1 MKGHQFK
8 SWIFELREI
17 LREIKNSHYFLDSW
31 TQFNSVGS
39 FIHIFF
45 HQERFI
51 KLFDPR
57 IWSILLSRNSQG
69 STSNRY
75 FTIKGVI
82 LFVVAVLIYR
92 INNRNMVE
100 RRNLYLIGLLPIPMN
115 SIGPRNDTLE
125 EAVGSS
131 NINRLIVSL
140 LYLPKGKK
148 ISESCFLNPKES
160 TWVLPITKKCS
171 MPESNWGSR
180 WWRNWIGKKRDSS
193 CKISNE
199 TVAGIEIL
207 FKEKDIKYLE
217 FLFVYYMDDPIR
229 KDHDWELFDRLSLRK
244 RRNIINLNSGPLF
257 EILVKHWICYLM
269 PAFRE
274 KIPIEVEGFFKQQGA
289 GSTIQSNDI
298 EHVSHLFSRN
308 RWAISLQNCAQFHM
322 WQFRQDLFVSWG
334 KNPPESDFLRNVSR
348 ENLIWLDNV
357 WLVNKDRFFSK
368 VRNVSSNIQYDST
381 RSSFVQVRD
390 SSQLKGSSDQSRDHL
405 DSISNEDSEYYTLIN
420 QREIQQLKERSILW
434 DPSFLQTERTE
445 IESDRFPK
453 CLSGYSSMSR
463 LFTEREKQMINH
475 LLPEEIEEFLGN
487 PTRSVRSF
495 FSDRWSELHLGS
507 NPTER
512 STRDQKLLKKQ
523 QDLSFVP
530 SRRSENKEMVNIF
543 KIITYLQNT
552 VSIHP
557 ISSDPGCDMVP
568 KDEPDMDSSNKISF
582 LNKNPFFD
590 LFHLFHDRNRG
601 GYTLHHDFESEERF
615 QEMADLFTLSITE
628 PDLVYHKG
636 FAFSIDSYG
645 LDQKQFLNEVFNSRD
660 ESKKKSLLVLPP
672 IFYEENESFYRRIR
686 KKWVRISCGNDLED
700 PKPKIVVFASNNIME
715 AVNQYRL
722 IRNLIQIQYS
732 TYGYIRNVLNRFF
745 LMNRSDRNFE
755 YGIQRDQ
762 IGKDTLNHRT
772 LMKYTIN
779 QHLSNLKKSQKRWFD
794 PLIFISRTE
803 RSMNRDPD
811 AYRYK
816 WSNGSKNFQEHL
828 EHFVSEQ
835 KSRFQVVF
843 DRLRIN
849 QYSIDWS
856 EVIDKKGL
864 SKPLRFF
871 LSKSLLFLSKLLFFL
886 SNSLPFFFVSFGNI
900 PIHRSEIYIYELKGP
915 NDQLCNQLLE
925 SIGLQIVHLKKW
937 KPFLLDNH
945 DTSQKSK
952 FLINGGTISPF
963 LFNKIPKWMIDSFHT
978 RNNRRKSFDNT
989 DSYFSMIFH
998 DQDNWLNP
1006 VKPFHRSS
1014 LISSFYKANRLRF
1027 LNNPHHFCFYCN
1039 KRFPFYVE
1047 KARINNYDFTYG
1059 QFLNILFIRNKIFSL
1074 CVGKKK
1080 HAFWGRDTI
1089 SPIESQGSNIFIP
1102 NDFPQSGGDETY
1114 NLYKSFHF
1122 PSRSDPFVRRAIYS
1136 IADISGTPLT
1146 EGQIVNFER
1155 TYCQPLSDMNLS
1167 DSEGKNLHQYLNFN
1181 SNMGLIHTPC
1191 SENYLPSEKRK
1202 KRSLCLKKCVEKGQM
1217 YRTFQRDSAFSTLSK
1232 WNLFQT
1238 YMPWFLT
1245 STGYKYLNLIF
1256 LDTFSDLLPIL
1267 SSSPKFVSIFHDIMH
1282 GSDIS
1287 WRILQK
1293 KWCLPQWNLIRE
1305 ISSKCLHNLL
1315 LSEEM
1320 IDRNNES
1327 PLISTHLRSPNVR
1340 EFLYSILFLLL
1351 VAGYL
1356 VRTHLL
1362 FVSRASSELQTEFE
1376 KVKSLMIPSSMIELR
1391 KLLDRYPTS
1400 EPNSFWLKNLF
1411 LVALE
1416 QLGDSL
1422 EEIRG
1427 SASGGNM
1434 LLGGGPAYG
1443 VKSIRSKKKYLN
1455 INLIDIIDLISII
1468 PNPINRITFS
1478 RNTRHLSHTSKEI
1491 YSLIRKRKNVN
1502 GDWIDDKIES
1512 WVANSDSIDDEERE
1526 FLVQFSTLTTE
1537 KRIDQILL
1545 SLTHSDHLSK
1555 NDSGYQMI
1563 EQPGAIYLRYLVDIH
1578 KKYLMNYEFNTSCLA
1593 ERRIFLAHYQTITY
1607 SQTSCGANSFH
1618 FPSHGKP
1625 FSLRL
1630 ALSPSRGILVIG
1642 SIGTGRSY
1650 LVKYLATNSYV
1661 PFITVFLNKFL
1672 DNKPKGF
1679 LIDDIDI
1686 DDSDDIDDIDIDDN
1700 DIDDSDDIDASD
1712 DIDRDLDTELE
1723 LLTMMNALTMDMMP
1737 EIDRFYI
1744 TLQFELAKAMSPC
1757 IIWIPNIHDLDVNES
1772 NYFSLGLLVNHL
1784 SRDCE
1789 RCSTRN
1795 ILVIASTHIPQKVDP
1810 ALIAP
1815 NKLNTCIKIR
1825 RLLIPQQRKHL
1836 FTLSYTRGFRLEKKM
1851 FHTNGFGSITMGSN
1865 ARDLVALTNEALSI
1879 SITQKKSIIDTNTI
1893 RSVLHRQT
1901 WDLRSQVRSVQDH
1914 GILFYQIGRAVA
1926 QNVLL
1931 SNCPVDPISIY
1942 MKKKSCNE
1950 GDSYLYKWYF
1960 ELGTS
1965 MKKLTILLYLLSC
1978 SAGSVAQDLWSLPG
1992 PDEKNGITS
2001 YGLVENDSDLVHG
2014 LLEVEGALVGS
2025 SRTEKDCSQFDNDRV
2040 TLLLRPEP
2048 RNPLDMMQN
2057 GSCSIL
2063 DQRFLYEKYE
2073 SEFEEGEG
2081 EGALD
2086 PQQIE
2091 EDLFN
2096 HIVWAPRIWRPW
2108 GFLFDCIE
2116 RPNELGF
2123 PYWSRSFRGKRI
2135 IYDEED
2141 ELQENDSEFLQSGT
2155 MQYQTRDR
2163 SSKEQGLFRISQFI
2177 WDPADPLFFLFKDQ
2191 PFVSVFSHRE
2201 LFADEEMS
2209 KGLLTSQ
2216 TDPPTSIYKR
2226 WFIKK
2231 TQEKHFE
2238 LLINRQRWLRTNSS
2252 LSNGSFR
2259 SNTLSESYQYLSNL
2273 FLSNGTLLDQMTK
2286 TLLRK
2291 RWLFPDEMKIGFM
2304 EQEKDF
2310 PFLSR
2315 KDMWP

>member
-1 MKGHQFK
+1 
-8 SWIFELREI
+8 
-17 LREIKNSHYFLDSW
+17 
-31 TQFNSVGS
+31 
-39 FIHIFF
+39 
-45 HQERFI
+45 
-51 KLFDPR
+51 
-57 IWSILLSRNSQG
+57 
-69 STSNRY
+69 
-75 FTIKGVI
+75 
-82 LFVVAVLIYR
+82 
-92 INNRNMVE
+92 
-100 RRNLYLIGLLPIPMN
+100 
-115 SIGPRNDTLE
+115 
-125 EAVGSS
+125 
-131 NINRLIVSL
+131 
-140 LYLPKGKK
+140 
-148 ISESCFLNPKES
+148 
-160 TWVLPITKKCS
+160 
-171 MPESNWGSR
+171 MP
-180 WWRNWIGKKRDSS
+180 
-193 CKISNE
+193 
-199 TVAGIEIL
+199 
-207 FKEKDIKYLE
+207 
-217 FLFVYYMDDPIR
+217 
-229 KDHDWELFDRLSLRK
+229 
-244 RRNIINLNSGPLF
+244 
-257 EILVKHWICYLM
+257 
-269 PAFRE
+269 
-274 KIPIEVEGFFKQQGA
+274 
-289 GSTIQSNDI
+289 
-298 EHVSHLFSRN
+298 
-308 RWAISLQNCAQFHM
+308 
-322 WQFRQDLFVSWG
+322 
-334 KNPPESDFLRNVSR
+334 
-348 ENLIWLDNV
+348 
-357 WLVNKDRFFSK
+357 
-368 VRNVSSNIQYDST
+368 
-381 RSSFVQVRD
+381 
-390 SSQLKGSSDQSRDHL
+390 
-405 DSISNEDSEYYTLIN
+405 
-420 QREIQQLKERSILW
+420 
-434 DPSFLQTERTE
+434 
-445 IESDRFPK
+445 
-453 CLSGYSSMSR
+453 
-463 LFTEREKQMINH
+463 
-475 LLPEEIEEFLGN
+475 
-487 PTRSVRSF
+487 
-495 FSDRWSELHLGS
+495 
-507 NPTER
+507 
-512 STRDQKLLKKQ
+512 
-523 QDLSFVP
+523 
-530 SRRSENKEMVNIF
+530 
-543 KIITYLQNT
+543 
-552 VSIHP
+552 
-557 ISSDPGCDMVP
+557 
-568 KDEPDMDSSNKISF
+568 
-582 LNKNPFFD
+582 
-590 LFHLFHDRNRG
+590 
-601 GYTLHHDFESEERF
+601 
-615 QEMADLFTLSITE
+615 
-628 PDLVYHKG
+628 
-636 FAFSIDSYG
+636 
-645 LDQKQFLNEVFNSRD
+645 
-660 ESKKKSLLVLPP
+660 
-672 IFYEENESFYRRIR
+672 
-686 KKWVRISCGNDLED
+686 
-700 PKPKIVVFASNNIME
+700 
-715 AVNQYRL
+715 
-722 IRNLIQIQYS
+722 
-732 TYGYIRNVLNRFF
+732 
-745 LMNRSDRNFE
+745 
-755 YGIQRDQ
+755 
-762 IGKDTLNHRT
+762 
-772 LMKYTIN
+772 
-779 QHLSNLKKSQKRWFD
+779 
-794 PLIFISRTE
+794 
-803 RSMNRDPD
+803 
-811 AYRYK
+811 
-816 WSNGSKNFQEHL
+816 QEHL
-828 EHFVSEQ
+828 VSEQ
-835 KSRFQVVF
+835 KNRFQVVF

-849 QYSIDWS
+849 PYSIDWS
-856 EVIDKKGL
+856 EVIDKKDL

-871 LSKSLLFLSKLLFFL
+871 LSKLLLFL
-886 SNSLPFFFVSFGNI
+886 SNSLPFLFVSFGNI

-915 NDQLCNQLLE
+915 NDPQFLE
-925 SIGLQIVHLKKW
+925 SIGLQIVHLKKL
-937 KPFLLDNH
+937 KPLLLDDH
-945 DTSQKSK
+945 ETCQKSK
-952 FLINGGTISPF
+952 LLINGGTISPF

-978 RNNRRKSFDNT
+978 RTNCRKSFYNT
-989 DSYFSMIFH
+989 DSYLSMIFH
-998 DQDNWLNP
+998 DQYNWLNP
-1006 VKPFHRSS
+1006 VKSFHRSS
-1014 LISSFYKANRLRF
+1014 LRSSFYKANQLRF

-1039 KRFPFYVE
+1039 KRFLFYVE

-1074 CVGKKK
+1074 RGGKKK
-1080 HAFWGRDTI
+1080 YAFLERDTI
-1089 SPIESQGSNIFIP
+1089 SPIELQVSNIFIP
-1102 NDFPQSGGDETY
+1102 NDFPQNGDERY

-1122 PSRSDPFVRRAIYS
+1122 PIRSDPFVRRAIYS
-1136 IADISGTPLT
+1136 IADISGTLLT
-1146 EGQIVNFER
+1146 EGQIVSFER

-1191 SENYLPSEKRK
+1191 SEKYLPSEKRK
-1202 KRSLCLKKCVEKGQM
+1202 KRGRCLKKCFDKGQM

-1232 WNLFQT
+1232 WNIFQT

-1267 SSSPKFVSIFHDIMH
+1267 SSSQKFLSIFHDIMH

-1293 KWCLPQWNLIRE
+1293 KLCLPQWNMISD

-1320 IDRNNES
+1320 IHRNNES

-1351 VAGYL
+1351 IVGYV

-1362 FVSRASSELQTEFE
+1362 FVSRAYSELQTEFE
-1376 KVKSLMIPSSMIELR
+1376 RFKSLMIPSYMIELR
-1391 KLLDRYPTS
+1391 KLLDRYPPS
-1400 EPNSFWLKNLF
+1400 ELNSFWLKNLF
-1411 LVALE
+1411 LVAVE

-1422 EEIRG
+1422 EQIRG

-1434 LLGGGPAYG
+1434 LWGGGPTYG

-1455 INLIDIIDLISII
+1455 INLIDIIDFISII
-1468 PNPINRITFS
+1468 PNPINRIAFS

-1512 WVANSDSIDDEERE
+1512 WVSNSDSIGDKERE

-1630 ALSPSRGILVIG
+1630 ALSLSRGILVIG

-1672 DNKPKGF
+1672 DNKPKSF
-1679 LIDDIDI
+1679 LVDDSDYI
-1686 DDSDDIDDIDIDDN
+1686 DDSDDIG
-1700 DIDDSDDIDASD
+1700 
-1712 DIDRDLDTELE
+1712 RDLDTELE

-1757 IIWIPNIHDLDVNES
+1757 IIWIPNIHDLGVNES
-1772 NYFSLGLLVNHL
+1772 NYLSLGLLVNHL
-1784 SRDCE
+1784 SRDCQ

-1815 NKLNTCIKIR
+1815 NKLNTCIKVR
-1825 RLLIPQQRKHL
+1825 RLLIPQQRKHF
-1836 FTLSYTRGFRLEKKM
+1836 FTLSYTRGFHLEKKM

-1865 ARDLVALTNEALSI
+1865 ARNLVALTNEALSI

-1893 RSVLHRQT
+1893 RSALHRQT

-1914 GILFYQIGRAVA
+1914 GTLFYQIGRAVA

-1931 SNCPVDPISIY
+1931 SNCPIDPISIY
-1942 MKKKSCNE
+1942 MKKSCNE

-1992 PDEKNGITS
+1992 EKNGITS

-2014 LLEVEGALVGS
+2014 LLEVEAALVGS
-2025 SRTEKDCSQFDNDRV
+2025 SWTEKDCSQFDNDRV

-2057 GSCSIL
+2057 GSCSTL

-2073 SEFEEGEG
+2073 SEFEEG

-2123 PYWSRSFRGKRI
+2123 PYRSRSFRGKRI
-2135 IYDEED
+2135 IYDEEGA
-2141 ELQENDSEFLQSGT
+2141 LQENDSEFLQIGT
-2155 MQYQTRDR
+2155 TQYQTRDR
-2163 SSKEQGLFRISQFI
+2163 SSKEQGFFRISQFI

-2191 PFVSVFSHRE
+2191 PPGSVFSHRE
-2201 LFADEEMS
+2201 LVADEEMS
-2209 KGLLTSQ
+2209 KGLLTVQ

-2226 WFIKK
+2226 WFIKN

-2291 RWLFPDEMKIGFM
+2291 RWLFPDEMKMGFM
-2304 EQEKDF
+2304 
-2310 PFLSR
+2310 
-2315 KDMWP
+2315 

>member
-1 MKGHQFK
+1 MRGHQFK

-17 LREIKNSHYFLDSW
+17 KNSHSFLDSW

-39 FIHIFF
+39 LIHIFF
-45 HQERFI
+45 YQERFL

-57 IWSILLSRNSQG
+57 IGSILLSRNSQG

-75 FTIKGVI
+75 FTIKGGV

-92 INNRNMVE
+92 INNRNRVE
-100 RRNLYLIGLLPIPMN
+100 RKNIYLTGLLPIPMN

-125 EAVGSS
+125 ESFGSS

-148 ISESCFLNPKES
+148 ISESCFLDPKES
-160 TWVLPITKKCS
+160 TWVLPITKKCI
-171 MPESNWGSR
+171 MPESNWGWR

-199 TVAGIEIL
+199 TVAGIEIS
-207 FKEKDIKYLE
+207 FKEKDIKYLG
-217 FLFVYYMDDPIR
+217 FLFVYSMDDPIR
-229 KDHDWELFDRLSLRK
+229 KDHDWELVDRLSPRK
-244 RRNIINLNSGPLF
+244 RRNIINLNSGQLF

-269 PAFRE
+269 SAFRE
-274 KIPIEVEGFFKQQGA
+274 KKSIEVEGFFKQQGA

-308 RWAISLQNCAQFHM
+308 KWAISLQNCAQFHM
-322 WQFRQDLFVSWG
+322 WQFRQDLFVSWE
-334 KNPPESDFLRNVSR
+334 KNPHESDFLRNVSR
-348 ENLIWLDNV
+348 ENWIWLDNV

-368 VRNVSSNIQYDST
+368 VQNVSSNIQYDST
-381 RSSFVQVRD
+381 RSSFVQVTN
-390 SSQLKGSSDQSRDHL
+390 SSQLKGSSDQSRDHF
-405 DSISNEDSEYYTLIN
+405 DSISNEDSEYHALIN
-420 QREIQQLKERSILW
+420 QREIHQLKERSILW

-463 LFTEREKQMINH
+463 LFTEREKQMNNH
-475 LLPEEIEEFLGN
+475 LLPEEIEEVLGN
-487 PTRSVRSF
+487 PTRSIRSF
-495 FSDRWSELHLGS
+495 FSDRWSELHMGS

-512 STRDQKLLKKQ
+512 CTRDQKLLKKE
-523 QDLSFVP
+523 QDPSFVP

-552 VSIHP
+552 VSIHL

-568 KDEPDMDSSNKISF
+568 KDEPDMDSSNKISV

-601 GYTLHHDFESEERF
+601 GYALRHDFESEERF
-615 QEMADLFTLSITE
+615 QEKADLFTLSITE

-645 LDQKQFLNEVFNSRD
+645 LDQNQFLNEARN

-672 IFYEENESFYRRIR
+672 IFYEENESFYRRMR

-700 PKPKIVVFASNNIME
+700 PKPKRVVFASNNIME
-715 AVNQYRL
+715 AFNQSRL

-732 TYGYIRNVLNRFF
+732 TYGYIRNVLNPFF

-762 IGKDTLNHRT
+762 IGNDTLNHRT

-779 QHLSNLKKSQKRWFD
+779 QHLSNLKKSQKKWFD
-794 PLIFISRTE
+794 PLIWISRTE
-803 RSMNRDPD
+803 RSMNRDPNAD
-811 AYRYK
+811 RYK
-816 WSNGSKNFQEHL
+816 GSNGSKNFQEH
-828 EHFVSEQ
+828 FVSEQ
-835 KSRFQVVF
+835 KSHFQVQVVF
-843 DRLRIN
+843 DRLLRN

-856 EVIDKKGL
+856 EVIDKKD
-864 SKPLRFF
+864 
-871 LSKSLLFLSKLLFFL
+871 LSKSLLFLSKLLLFL

-900 PIHRSEIYIYELKGP
+900 PVHRSEIHIYELKGP
-915 NDQLCNQLLE
+915 NYQLCNQLLE

-937 KPFLLDNH
+937 KPFLLDDH

-989 DSYFSMIFH
+989 DSYFSMISH

-1006 VKPFHRSS
+1006 VKPFHGSS

-1059 QFLNILFIRNKIFSL
+1059 QFLNILFIRNKIFDL
-1074 CVGKKK
+1074 CGGKKK
-1080 HAFWGRDTI
+1080 HAFLERDTI
-1089 SPIESQGSNIFIP
+1089 SPIELQVSNIFIP
-1102 NDFPQSGGDETY
+1102 KDFPQSGDETY
-1114 NLYKSFHF
+1114 NLYKYFHF
-1122 PSRSDPFVRRAIYS
+1122 PIRSDPFVRRAFYS

-1146 EGQIVNFER
+1146 EGEIVHFER
-1155 TYCQPLSDMNLS
+1155 TYCQPLSDLNLS

-1181 SNMGLIHTPC
+1181 SNMSLIHTPC
-1191 SENYLPSEKRK
+1191 SEKDLPSENRK

-1245 STGYKYLNLIF
+1245 SAGYKYLNFVF
-1256 LDTFSDLLPIL
+1256 LDTFSDLLSIL
-1267 SSSPKFVSIFHDIMH
+1267 SNSPKFVSIFHDIMY

-1287 WRILQK
+1287 WRILK
-1293 KWCLPQWNLIRE
+1293 KGCLPQWNLISE
-1305 ISSKCLHNLL
+1305 ISRKCLHNFLMF
-1315 LSEEM
+1315 EEM
-1320 IDRNNES
+1320 IHRNNES
-1327 PLISTHLRSPNVR
+1327 PLISTHLRLPNVH

-1351 VAGYL
+1351 VVGYL
-1356 VRTHLL
+1356 VHTHLL

-1376 KVKSLMIPSSMIELR
+1376 KVKSLMIPPYMIELR

-1400 EPNSFWLKNLF
+1400 ELNSFWLKNLF

-1427 SASGGNM
+1427 SGGNM
-1434 LLGGGPAYG
+1434 LLGGDPAYG

-1455 INLIDIIDLISII
+1455 INLIDLISII
-1468 PNPINRITFS
+1468 PNPTNRITFS

-1502 GDWIDDKIES
+1502 SDWIDDKMES

-1537 KRIDQILL
+1537 KGIDQILL
-1545 SLTHSDHLSK
+1545 SLTHSDYLSSDHLSK

-1563 EQPGAIYLRYLVDIH
+1563 EHPGAIYLRYLVDIH
-1578 KKYLMNYEFNTSCLA
+1578 KKCLMNYEFNTSCLA

-1607 SQTSCGANSFH
+1607 SQTPCGVNSFH
-1618 FPSHGKP
+1618 FPSHEKP

-1661 PFITVFLNKFL
+1661 PLVFLNKFL

-1686 DDSDDIDDIDIDDN
+1686 DDSDN
-1700 DIDDSDDIDASD
+1700 IDDSDEIDASD
-1712 DIDRDLDTELE
+1712 DIDLDLDTEL
-1723 LLTMMNALTMDMMP
+1723 LTLMNALNMDMMP
-1737 EIDRFYI
+1737 EIDRFSI

-1772 NYFSLGLLVNHL
+1772 NYLSLGLLVNYL

-1810 ALIAP
+1810 VLIVP

-1825 RLLIPQQRKHL
+1825 RLLIPQQRKH
-1836 FTLSYTRGFRLEKKM
+1836 FFNLSYTKGFHLENKM
-1851 FHTNGFGSITMGSN
+1851 FHTNEFGSITVGSN
-1865 ARDLVALTNEALSI
+1865 ARDLVALTNEALAV

-1893 RSVLHRQT
+1893 RSALHRQT

-1914 GILFYQIGRAVA
+1914 EILFYQIGRAVA

-1931 SNCPVDPISIY
+1931 SNCPIDPISIY

-1950 GDSYLYKWYF
+1950 RDSYLYKWYF

-1992 PDEKNGITS
+1992 LDEKNGITS
-2001 YGLVENDSDLVHG
+2001 YGLVENASDLVHG
-2014 LLEVEGALVGS
+2014 LLEVEGALGGS

-2057 GSCSIL
+2057 GSCSIV

-2073 SEFEEGEG
+2073 SEFEEGEV

-2108 GFLFDCIE
+2108 GFLFYCIE

-2123 PYWSRSFRGKRI
+2123 PYWARSFRGKRI
-2135 IYDEED
+2135 IYDEEN

-2163 SSKEQGLFRISQFI
+2163 SSKEQGFFRISQFI

-2191 PFVSVFSHRE
+2191 PPVSVFSHRE
-2201 LFADEEMS
+2201 FFADEEMS

-2226 WFIKK
+2226 WFIKN

-2238 LLINRQRWLRTNSS
+2238 LLIHHQRWIRTNSS

-2273 FLSNGTLLDQMTK
+2273 FLSNGRLLDQMTK

-2291 RWLFPDEMKIGFM
+2291 RWLFPDEMKIGVM
-2304 EQEKDF
+2304 
-2310 PFLSR
+2310 
-2315 KDMWP
+2315 

>member
-8 SWIFELREI
+8 SWIFE

-51 KLFDPR
+51 KLLDSR

-75 FTIKGVI
+75 FTIKGVV

-92 INNRNMVE
+92 INNRKMVE
-100 RRNLYLIGLLPIPMN
+100 RKNLYLTGFLPIPMN
-115 SIGPRNDTLE
+115 FIGPRNDTLE
-125 EAVGSS
+125 ESFGSS

-148 ISESCFLNPKES
+148 ISESCFLDPKES
-160 TWVLPITKKCS
+160 TWVLPITKKCI

-199 TVAGIEIL
+199 TVAGIEIS

-217 FLFVYYMDDPIR
+217 FLFVYYMDDQIR
-229 KDHDWELFDRLSLRK
+229 KDHDWELFDRLSPRK
-244 RRNIINLNSGPLF
+244 RRNIINLNSGQLF
-257 EILVKHWICYLM
+257 EILVKDWICYLM
-269 PAFRE
+269 FAFRE

-308 RWAISLQNCAQFHM
+308 KWAISLQNCAQFHM
-322 WQFRQDLFVSWG
+322 WQFRQDLFFSWG
-334 KNPPESDFLRNVSR
+334 KNPHESDFLRNISR
-348 ENLIWLDNV
+348 ENWIWLDNV

-368 VRNVSSNIQYDST
+368 VRNVLSNIQYDST
-381 RSSFVQVRD
+381 RSSFVQVTD
-390 SSQLKGSSDQSRDHL
+390 SSQLKGSSDQSRDHF
-405 DSISNEDSEYYTLIN
+405 DSISNEDSEYHTLIN

-453 CLSGYSSMSR
+453 CFSGYSSMSR
-463 LFTEREKQMINH
+463 LFTEREKQMNNH
-475 LLPEEIEEFLGN
+475 PLPEEIEEFLGN
-487 PTRSVRSF
+487 PTRSIRSF
-495 FSDRWSELHLGS
+495 FSDRWSELHMGS
-507 NPTER
+507 NPIER
-512 STRDQKLLKKQ
+512 STRDQKLLKKE
-523 QDLSFVP
+523 QDVSFVP
-530 SRRSENKEMVNIF
+530 SRRSENKEIVNIF

-557 ISSDPGCDMVP
+557 ISSDPGCYMVP
-568 KDEPDMDSSNKISF
+568 KDELDMDSSNKISF
-582 LNKNPFFD
+582 LNKNPFIY
-590 LFHLFHDRNRG
+590 LFHLFHDRNRR
-601 GYTLHHDFESEERF
+601 GYTLHHDFESKERF

-660 ESKKKSLLVLPP
+660 ESKKKYLLVLPP

-686 KKWVRISCGNDLED
+686 KKWVRTSPGNDLED
-700 PKPKIVVFASNNIME
+700 PKQKIVVFASNNIME

-722 IRNLIQIQYS
+722 IRNLIQIQYK

-762 IGKDTLNHRT
+762 IGNDTLNHRT
-772 LMKYTIN
+772 IMKYTIN
-779 QHLSNLKKSQKRWFD
+779 QHLSNLKKGQKKWFD
-794 PLIFISRTE
+794 PLILISRTE
-803 RSMNRDPD
+803 RSMNRDPN

-816 WSNGSKNFQEHL
+816 WSNGSKNFQEH
-828 EHFVSEQ
+828 FISEQ
-835 KSRFQVVF
+835 KSHFHFQVVF

-856 EVIDKKGL
+856 EVIDKKDL
-864 SKPLRFF
+864 SKSLRFF
-871 LSKSLLFLSKLLFFL
+871 LSKLLLFLSKFLLFL

-900 PIHRSEIYIYELKGP
+900 PIHRSEIHIYELKGP

-925 SIGLQIVHLKKW
+925 SIGLQIVHLKKL
-937 KPFLLDNH
+937 KPFLLDDH

-989 DSYFSMIFH
+989 DSYFSMISH

-1006 VKPFHRSS
+1006 AKPFHRSS
-1014 LISSFYKANRLRF
+1014 LISSFYKATRLRF

-1074 CVGKKK
+1074 CGGKKK
-1080 HAFWGRDTI
+1080 HAFLERDTI
-1089 SPIESQGSNIFIP
+1089 SPIESQVSNIFIP
-1102 NDFPQSGGDETY
+1102 NDFPQSGDERY

-1122 PSRSDPFVRRAIYS
+1122 PIRSDPFVRRAIYS

-1191 SENYLPSEKRK
+1191 SEKYLPSEKRK
-1202 KRSLCLKKCVEKGQM
+1202 KRSLCLKKCLEKGQM

-1245 STGYKYLNLIF
+1245 STGYKYLNFLF

-1267 SSSPKFVSIFHDIMH
+1267 SSSQKFVSIFHDIMH

-1293 KWCLPQWNLIRE
+1293 KLCLPQWNLISE

-1320 IDRNNES
+1320 IHRNNES
-1327 PLISTHLRSPNVR
+1327 PSISTHLRSPNVR

-1351 VAGYL
+1351 VAVYL

-1362 FVSRASSELQTEFE
+1362 FVSRAYSELQTEFE
-1376 KVKSLMIPSSMIELR
+1376 KVKSLMIPSYMIELR

-1400 EPNSFWLKNLF
+1400 ELNSFWLKNLF

-1422 EEIRG
+1422 EEIWG

-1434 LLGGGPAYG
+1434 LWGGGPAYG
-1443 VKSIRSKKKYLN
+1443 VKSIRSKKKDWN
-1455 INLIDIIDLISII
+1455 INLIDLISII
-1468 PNPINRITFS
+1468 PNPINRIAFS

-1512 WVANSDSIDDEERE
+1512 WVSNSDLIDDKERE

-1563 EQPGAIYLRYLVDIH
+1563 EQPGVIYLRYLVDIH

-1593 ERRIFLAHYQTITY
+1593 ERRTFLAHYQTITY

-1630 ALSPSRGILVIG
+1630 ALSPPRGILVIG

-1650 LVKYLATNSYV
+1650 LVKYLATNSYL

-1679 LIDDIDI
+1679 LIDD
-1686 DDSDDIDDIDIDDN
+1686 SDDIDDSGDIDD
-1700 DIDDSDDIDASD
+1700 SD

-1772 NYFSLGLLVNHL
+1772 NYLSLGLLVNYL

-1825 RLLIPQQRKHL
+1825 RLLIPQQRKHF
-1836 FTLSYTRGFRLEKKM
+1836 FTLSYTRGFHLEKKM

-1865 ARDLVALTNEALSI
+1865 VRDLVALTNEALSI
-1879 SITQKKSIIDTNTI
+1879 SITQKKSIIDTNII
-1893 RSVLHRQT
+1893 RSALHRQT

-1931 SNCPVDPISIY
+1931 SNCSIDPISIY

-1950 GDSYLYKWYF
+1950 GGSYLYKWYF

-1978 SAGSVAQDLWSLPG
+1978 SAGSVVQDLWSLPG

-2014 LLEVEGALVGS
+2014 LLEVEGALLGS
-2025 SRTEKDCSQFDNDRV
+2025 SRTEKDCSRFDNDRV

-2048 RNPLDMMQN
+2048 RNPLDMIQN
-2057 GSCSIL
+2057 GSCSIV
-2063 DQRFLYEKYE
+2063 DQRFLYEQYE

-2081 EGALD
+2081 EGVLD

-2123 PYWSRSFRGKRI
+2123 PYWARSFRGKRI

-2155 MQYQTRDR
+2155 VQYQTRDR
-2163 SSKEQGLFRISQFI
+2163 SSKEQGFFRISQFI

-2201 LFADEEMS
+2201 FFADEEMS

-2216 TDPPTSIYKR
+2216 TDLPTSIYKR
-2226 WFIKK
+2226 WFIKN
-2231 TQEKHFE
+2231 TQEKHFG
-2238 LLINRQRWLRTNSS
+2238 LLIHRQRWLRTNSS
-2252 LSNGSFR
+2252 LSNGFFR
-2259 SNTLSESYQYLSNL
+2259 SNTPSESYQYLSNL

-2304 EQEKDF
+2304 
-2310 PFLSR
+2310 
-2315 KDMWP
+2315 

>member
-31 TQFNSVGS
+31 TQFNLVGS
-39 FIHIFF
+39 FIHVFF

-100 RRNLYLIGLLPIPMN
+100 RKNLYLIGLLPIPMN

-125 EAVGSS
+125 DSFGSS

-244 RRNIINLNSGPLF
+244 RRNRINLNSGPLF

-269 PAFRE
+269 SAFRE

-298 EHVSHLFSRN
+298 DHVSHLFSRN
-308 RWAISLQNCAQFHM
+308 KWAISLQNCAQFHM

-334 KNPPESDFLRNVSR
+334 KNPHESDFLRNVSR
-348 ENLIWLDNV
+348 ENWIWLDNV

-381 RSSFVQVRD
+381 KSSFVQVTD
-390 SSQLKGSSDQSRDHL
+390 SNQLKGSSDQSRDHL
-405 DSISNEDSEYYTLIN
+405 DSISNEDSEYHTLIN
-420 QREIQQLKERSILW
+420 QREIQKLKERSILW

-487 PTRSVRSF
+487 PTRSIRSF

-512 STRDQKLLKKQ
+512 STRDQKLLKKE

-530 SRRSENKEMVNIF
+530 SRRPENKEMVNIF

-568 KDEPDMDSSNKISF
+568 KDEPYMDSSNKISF

-601 GYTLHHDFESEERF
+601 GYMLHHDFESEERF

-660 ESKKKSLLVLPP
+660 ESKKKSLLALPP
-672 IFYEENESFYRRIR
+672 IFYEENESFYRRIK

-772 LMKYTIN
+772 IMKYTIN
-779 QHLSNLKKSQKRWFD
+779 QHLSNLKKSQKKWFD

-803 RSMNRDPD
+803 RSMNRDPN

-856 EVIDKKGL
+856 EVIDKKDL

-937 KPFLLDNH
+937 KAFLLDDH

-1014 LISSFYKANRLRF
+1014 LISSFYKANQLRF
-1027 LNNPHHFCFYCN
+1027 LNNPHHFSFYCN

-1089 SPIESQGSNIFIP
+1089 SPIKSQVSNIFIP
-1102 NDFPQSGGDETY
+1102 NDFPQSGDETY

-1181 SNMGLIHTPC
+1181 SNMDLIHTPC
-1191 SENYLPSEKRK
+1191 SEKYLPSEKRK

-1267 SSSPKFVSIFHDIMH
+1267 SSSQKFVSIFHDIMH

-1293 KWCLPQWNLIRE
+1293 KWCLPQWNLISE

-1320 IDRNNES
+1320 IHRKNES
-1327 PLISTHLRSPNVR
+1327 PSTHLRSPNVR
-1340 EFLYSILFLLL
+1340 EFFYSILFLLL

-1376 KVKSLMIPSSMIELR
+1376 KIKSLMIPSSMIELR

-1416 QLGDSL
+1416 QLGNSL
-1422 EEIRG
+1422 EEIWG

-1455 INLIDIIDLISII
+1455 INLINIIDLISII

-1555 NDSGYQMI
+1555 NDSSFKMI

-1593 ERRIFLAHYQTITY
+1593 ERRISLAHYQTITY

-1618 FPSHGKP
+1618 FPSHEKP

-1686 DDSDDIDDIDIDDN
+1686 DDSDDIDA
-1700 DIDDSDDIDASD
+1700 SDDIDDSD

-1723 LLTMMNALTMDMMP
+1723 LLTMINALTMDMMS

-1772 NYFSLGLLVNHL
+1772 NYLSLGLLVNHL

-1825 RLLIPQQRKHL
+1825 RLLIPQQRKHF
-1836 FTLSYTRGFRLEKKM
+1836 FTLSYTRGFHLEKKM

-1893 RSVLHRQT
+1893 RSALHRQT
-1901 WDLRSQVRSVQDH
+1901 WDWRSQVRSVQDH

-1931 SNCPVDPISIY
+1931 SNCPIDPLSIY

-2014 LLEVEGALVGS
+2014 LLEVESALVGS

-2040 TLLLRPEP
+2040 ILLRRPEP

-2108 GFLFDCIE
+2108 GFLFDWIE

-2155 MQYQTRDR
+2155 IQYQTRDR

-2177 WDPADPLFFLFKDQ
+2177 WDPADPLFFLFKDP

-2216 TDPPTSIYKR
+2216 TDPPTSIYKG
-2226 WFIKK
+2226 WFIKN

-2273 FLSNGTLLDQMTK
+2273 FLSNGRLLDQMTK

-2304 EQEKDF
+2304 
-2310 PFLSR
+2310 
-2315 KDMWP
+2315 

>member
-69 STSNRY
+69 SASNRY

-92 INNRNMVE
+92 INSRNMVE
-100 RRNLYLIGLLPIPMN
+100 RKNVYLIGLLPIPMN

-125 EAVGSS
+125 ESVGSS

-193 CKISNE
+193 
-199 TVAGIEIL
+199 
-207 FKEKDIKYLE
+207 
-217 FLFVYYMDDPIR
+217 
-229 KDHDWELFDRLSLRK
+229 
-244 RRNIINLNSGPLF
+244 
-257 EILVKHWICYLM
+257 
-269 PAFRE
+269 
-274 KIPIEVEGFFKQQGA
+274 
-289 GSTIQSNDI
+289 
-298 EHVSHLFSRN
+298 
-308 RWAISLQNCAQFHM
+308 
-322 WQFRQDLFVSWG
+322 
-334 KNPPESDFLRNVSR
+334 
-348 ENLIWLDNV
+348 
-357 WLVNKDRFFSK
+357 
-368 VRNVSSNIQYDST
+368 
-381 RSSFVQVRD
+381 
-390 SSQLKGSSDQSRDHL
+390 QLKGSSDQSRDPL
-405 DSISNEDSEYYTLIN
+405 DSISNEDSEYHTLIN

-453 CLSGYSSMSR
+453 SLSGYSSMSR

-512 STRDQKLLKKQ
+512 STRDQKWLKKQ

-530 SRRSENKEMVNIF
+530 SRRSEKKEMVNIF

-557 ISSDPGCDMVP
+557 ISSYPGCDMVP

-582 LNKNPFFD
+582 LNKNPFLD
-590 LFHLFHDRNRG
+590 LFHLFHDRKRG

-660 ESKKKSLLVLPP
+660 ESKKKYLLALPP
-672 IFYEENESFYRRIR
+672 IFYEENESFYRRII

-700 PKPKIVVFASNNIME
+700 PKQKKVVFASNNIME

-762 IGKDTLNHRT
+762 IGKDTLNHKTR
-772 LMKYTIN
+772 MKYTIN

-794 PLIFISRTE
+794 PLILISRTE

-816 WSNGSKNFQEHL
+816 WSNGSNNFQEHL

-864 SKPLRFF
+864 SKPFRF
-871 LSKSLLFLSKLLFFL
+871 FLSKLLFFF

-937 KPFLLDNH
+937 KPFLLDDH
-945 DTSQKSK
+945 ATSQKSK

-978 RNNRRKSFDNT
+978 RKNRRKSFANT
-989 DSYFSMIFH
+989 DSYFSTIFH

-1047 KARINNYDFTYG
+1047 KARINNDDFTYG
-1059 QFLNILFIRNKIFSL
+1059 QFLNILFIHNKIFSL

-1089 SPIESQGSNIFIP
+1089 SPIESQVSNIFIP
-1102 NDFPQSGGDETY
+1102 NDFPQGGGDETY
-1114 NLYKSFHF
+1114 NLYKSSHF

-1155 TYCQPLSDMNLS
+1155 TYCQPLSDLNLS
-1167 DSEGKNLHQYLNFN
+1167 DSEGKNSHQYLNFN

-1191 SENYLPSEKRK
+1191 SEKYLPSEKRK
-1202 KRSLCLKKCVEKGQM
+1202 KRSLFLKKYVEKGQM

-1238 YMPWFLT
+1238 YIPWFLT
-1245 STGYKYLNLIF
+1245 STGYKYLNWIF
-1256 LDTFSDLLPIL
+1256 LDTFSDLLPIHRLPIHRLPIL
-1267 SSSPKFVSIFHDIMH
+1267 SSSHKFVSIFHDIMH
-1282 GSDIS
+1282 VLDIS
-1287 WRILQK
+1287 WRILQQ
-1293 KWCLPQWNLIRE
+1293 KWGLPQRNPIRK
-1305 ISSKCLHNLL
+1305 ISSQCLHNLL

-1320 IDRNNES
+1320 IHRNNES

-1356 VRTHLL
+1356 VRTHLF

-1434 LLGGGPAYG
+1434 LLGGDPAYG

-1650 LVKYLATNSYV
+1650 LVKHLATNSYA

-1672 DNKPKGF
+1672 DNKSKGF
-1679 LIDDIDI
+1679 LSDDIDI
-1686 DDSDDIDDIDIDDN
+1686 DDIDIHDIDIDDIDIDA
-1700 DIDDSDDIDASD
+1700 SEDIDASD
-1712 DIDRDLDTELE
+1712 DIDRDLHTELE
-1723 LLTMMNALTMDMMP
+1723 LLTTDMMS
-1737 EIDRFYI
+1737 EKDQFSI

-1757 IIWIPNIHDLDVNES
+1757 LIWIPNIHDLDVNES

-1893 RSVLHRQT
+1893 RSALHRQT

-1931 SNCPVDPISIY
+1931 SNCPIDPISIY
-1942 MKKKSCNE
+1942 IKKKSCNE

-1978 SAGSVAQDLWSLPG
+1978 SAGLVAQDLWSLPG

-2025 SRTEKDCSQFDNDRV
+2025 SRTERDCSQFDNDRV

-2063 DQRFLYEKYE
+2063 DQRFLYEKNE
-2073 SEFEEGEG
+2073 SGFEEG

-2096 HIVWAPRIWRPW
+2096 HIVWAPRIWHPW
-2108 GFLFDCIE
+2108 GILFDCIE
-2116 RPNELGF
+2116 RPNGLGF

-2135 IYDEED
+2135 LYDEED
-2141 ELQENDSEFLQSGT
+2141 ELQENDSEFVQSGT

-2231 TQEKHFE
+2231 TQEEHFE
-2238 LLINRQRWLRTNSS
+2238 LLINRQRGFRTTSS

-2304 EQEKDF
+2304 EQEKDL

-2315 KDMWP
+2315 KGMWP